1 MRRLDIIQVVGI
13 GIVAT
18 IVIVVLRSV
27 IPQFA
32 VYVSIVAGIVIFMM
46 IAGKLTSVLD
56 YLESLNGKFGID
68 FIYLDVMLKIIGISY
83 IAEFGSEICR
93 DAGEGAVASK
103 IEFAGKVIIFALA
116 VPILSSLLQMV
127 LSLLP

>member
-1 MRRLDIIQVVGI
+1 LDIIQVVGI

-18 IVIVVLRSV
+18 ITIVILRSV
-27 IPQFA
+27 MPQFA
-32 VYVSIVAGIVIFMM
+32 VYVSIIAGIVIFMM
-46 IAGKLTSVLD
+46 IAGKLSSVINYLD
-56 YLESLNGKFGID
+56 SMSGKFGID

-93 DAGEGAVASK
+93 DAGESAVASK
-103 IEFAGKVIIFALA
+103 IELAGKVIIFVLA

-127 LSLLP
+127 FSLLP

>member
-1 MRRLDIIQVVGI
+1 MDIIQVVVI

-18 IVIVVLRSV
+18 IVIVILRSV
-27 IPQFA
+27 MPQFA

-46 IAGKLTSVLD
+46 IAGKLSSVLD
-56 YLESLNGKFGID
+56 YLDSLNGKFGID

-103 IEFAGKVIIFALA
+103 IELAGKVIIFVLA